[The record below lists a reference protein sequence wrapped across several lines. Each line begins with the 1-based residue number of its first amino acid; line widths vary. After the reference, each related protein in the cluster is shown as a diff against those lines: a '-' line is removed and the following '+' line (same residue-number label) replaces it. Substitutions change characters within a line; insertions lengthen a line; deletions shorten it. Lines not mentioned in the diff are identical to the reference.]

1 MNIFFKIDNKLVTA
15 PTNDRILDGVTR
27 KSIIQIAK
35 SKGID
40 VEERP
45 IKVSEIVEAYQQ
57 GLLQEVFGTGTAVVV
72 LSINSFS
79 YRDTTYPLPKENP
92 VATLLK
98 EELVGI
104 QYNKKQDPFHWT
116 VAVH

>member
-1 MNIFFKIDNKLVTA
+1 M
-15 PTNDRILDGVTR
+15 
-27 KSIIQIAK
+27 QIAK

-45 IKVSEIVEAYQQ
+45 GKVSEIVEAHQQ
-57 GLLQEVFGTGTAVVV
+57 GLLQEVFGSGTAVVV

-79 YRDTTYPLPKENP
+79 YRDITYPLSKENP

-104 QYNKKQDPFHWT
+104 QYNKKEDPFHWT